1 MHCQTKIAFEIMK
14 KIFILIALSATI
26 GLVGCSNSQCNGFSE
41 EMQRMYFPY
50 THGQTLSFASNTG
63 DTLSYTVS
71 KVYLSKPYTLT
82 DRKKKRCEN
91 SMTVDLSNTNGSV
104 GNNAPVLSFRMNR
117 KESTESDIT
126 NWTPESSGYNIY
138 AVGLRQDTM
147 LYSLRLHA
155 DSAYLRYL
163 SDHGIMRFDHLL
175 HYQKDTVRLTTS
187 TIEYDVRDITSIV
200 VVKNKGMANFVTRD
214 GQRYELVD

>member
-1 MHCQTKIAFEIMK
+1 MK
-14 KIFILIALSATI
+14 KLFILMALSAI
-26 GLVGCSNSQCNGFSE
+26 MGLVGCSNSQCNGFSE

-91 SMTVDLSNTNGSV
+91 RMTVDLSNTNGSAA
-104 GNNAPVLSFRMNR
+104 NNAPVLSFRMSR
-117 KESTESDIT
+117 KEDAESDNT
-126 NWTPESSGYNIY
+126 NWTPESSGYDIY
-138 AVGLRQDTM
+138 AVRLIQGNEQYT
-147 LYSLRLHA
+147 YTLRLHA

-163 SDHGIMRFDHLL
+163 SDHGIMRFDHML
-175 HYQKDTVRLTTS
+175 HYQKDTVQLTTS
-187 TIEYDVRDITSIV
+187 LLRDLTSLV
-200 VVKNKGMANFVTRD
+200 VVKNKGIVNFVTRD
-214 GQRYELVD
+214 GRRYELVN

>member
-1 MHCQTKIAFEIMK
+1 
-14 KIFILIALSATI
+14 
-26 GLVGCSNSQCNGFSE
+26 
-41 EMQRMYFPY
+41 
-50 THGQTLSFASNTG
+50 
-63 DTLSYTVS
+63 
-71 KVYLSKPYTLT
+71 
-82 DRKKKRCEN
+82 
-91 SMTVDLSNTNGSV
+91 MTVDLSNTNGSV

-117 KESTESDIT
+117 KESTESDNT

-163 SDHGIMRFDHLL
+163 SDHGIMRFDHML
-175 HYQKDTVRLTTS
+175 HYQKDTVRLTANY
-187 TIEYDVRDITSIV
+187 IRDITDLV
-200 VVKNKGMANFVTRD
+200 VVKNKGIVNLVTRD